1 MEGVTILYTY
11 TYTPGKIEF
20 IFCLC
25 MFAAFIAMSMGTLL
39 TGNKGWS
46 FIATVAALIFL
57 IGCIFT
63 FSLMLNS
70 RERYEVIIDDSI
82 DFSEFSEKYKAI
94 EIRGEIYTIEERN
107 SEPFNGR
114 HNCCSNCG
122 AKMEQGAR

>member
-1 MEGVTILYTY
+1 MSGNTDDYWRFCLMEGVTILYTY

-25 MFAAFIAMSMGTLL
+25 MFVACMAASLGLL
-39 TGNKGWS
+39 FAVDKCLS
-46 FIATVAALIFL
+46 FIATVTALIFL

-63 FSLMLNS
+63 FSLRFNS

-82 DFSEFSEKYKAI
+82 DFIEFNEKYKAI

-107 SEPFNGR
+107 P
-114 HNCCSNCG
+114 
-122 AKMEQGAR
+122 

>member
-11 TYTPGKIEF
+11 TYTPGKLEF

-25 MFAAFIAMSMGTLL
+25 MFVAFMAISIGSLL
-39 TGNKGWS
+39 AVDKCLS

-63 FSLMLNS
+63 FSLTLNS

-82 DFSEFSEKYKAI
+82 DFSEFNEKYRAI
-94 EIRGEIYTIEERN
+94 EIRGKIYTIEERN
-107 SEPFNGR
+107 
-114 HNCCSNCG
+114 
-122 AKMEQGAR
+122 AKRR

>member
-25 MFAAFIAMSMGTLL
+25 MFVACMTVSIALLMAAE
-39 TGNKGWS
+39 KGVC
-46 FIATVAALIFL
+46 FIATVTALIFL

-63 FSLMLNS
+63 FSLTLNS

-82 DFSEFSEKYKAI
+82 DFSEFNEKYKAI
-94 EIRGEIYTIEERN
+94 EIRGKIYTIEERN
-107 SEPFNGR
+107 YGTGGEVNGP
-114 HNCCSNCG
+114 
-122 AKMEQGAR
+122 